1 MHSDYYLCFFWL
13 SKMRF
18 CNYHFCKNADFIR
31 KKDVAKMILQD
42 KAFLE
47 RLRTLKDKSGLTTK
61 QIAEKCDIPE
71 STVTRIF
78 SGKTPNP
85 TIITVMA
92 MTKAMGGTAADIFD
106 DNAQVNTAPTVPQ
119 SVLTEV
125 EQKNLEIV
133 ELYKSIIKS
142 KDKYIRFLAG
152 ALIGVAVLV
161 IILLFLDLLV
171 LDIGYFNR
179 VI

>member
-1 MHSDYYLCFFWL
+1 
-13 SKMRF
+13 
-18 CNYHFCKNADFIR
+18 
-31 KKDVAKMILQD
+31 MILQD

-47 RLRTLKDKSGLTTK
+47 RLRALKDKSGLTTK

-92 MTKAMGGTAADIFD
+92 MVKAMGGQAADIFD
-106 DNAQVNTAPTVPQ
+106 DNAQVNTIPAVPQ

-125 EQKNLEIV
+125 EQKNLEITA
-133 ELYKSIIKS
+133 LYEKMLAS

-152 ALIGVAVLV
+152 ALIGIALLLV
-161 IILLFLDLLV
+161 ILLFLDLLV

-179 VI
+179 

>member
-1 MHSDYYLCFFWL
+1 M
-13 SKMRF
+13 
-18 CNYHFCKNADFIR
+18 
-31 KKDVAKMILQD
+31 VLQD

-47 RLRTLKDKSGLTTK
+47 RLRVLKDKSGLTTK

-78 SGKTPNP
+78 TGKTPNP
-85 TIITVMA
+85 TIITVMN
-92 MTKAMGGTAADIFD
+92 MVKAMGGQAADIFD
-106 DNAQVNTAPTVPQ
+106 DNAQVNTAPSVPQ

-125 EQKNLEIV
+125 EEKNLEIV

-142 KDKYIRFLAG
+142 KDKYIKFLAG
-152 ALIGVAVLV
+152 ALIGIATLLV
-161 IILLFLDLLV
+161 ILLFLDLLV

-179 VI
+179 

>member
-1 MHSDYYLCFFWL
+1 MV
-13 SKMRF
+13 
-18 CNYHFCKNADFIR
+18 I
-31 KKDVAKMILQD
+31 QD

-47 RLRTLKDKSGLTTK
+47 RLRALKDKSGLTTK

-92 MTKAMGGTAADIFD
+92 MTKAMGGQAADIFD
-106 DNAQVNTAPTVPQ
+106 DNAQVNTIPAVPQ

-142 KDKYIRFLAG
+142 KDKYIKFLAG
-152 ALIGVAVLV
+152 ALIGIATLLV
-161 IILLFLDLLV
+161 ILLFLDLLV
-171 LDIGYFNR
+171 VDIGYFNR
-179 VI
+179 L

>member
-1 MHSDYYLCFFWL
+1 M
-13 SKMRF
+13 
-18 CNYHFCKNADFIR
+18 
-31 KKDVAKMILQD
+31 VLQD

-47 RLRTLKDKSGLTTK
+47 RLRALKDKSGLTTK

-92 MTKAMGGTAADIFD
+92 MTKAMGGQAADIFD
-106 DNAQVNTAPTVPQ
+106 DNAQVNTIPAVPQ

-142 KDKYIRFLAG
+142 KDKYIKFLAG
-152 ALIGVAVLV
+152 ALIGIATLLV
-161 IILLFLDLLV
+161 ILLFLDLLV

-179 VI
+179 L

>member
-1 MHSDYYLCFFWL
+1 M
-13 SKMRF
+13 
-18 CNYHFCKNADFIR
+18 
-31 KKDVAKMILQD
+31 VLQD

-47 RLRTLKDKSGLTTK
+47 RLRALKDKSGLTTK

-78 SGKTPNP
+78 TGKTPNP
-85 TIITVMA
+85 TIITIMA
-92 MTKAMGGTAADIFD
+92 MVKAMDGQAADIFD

-119 SVLTEV
+119 VVLTDI
-125 EQKNLEIV
+125 EQKNLEII

-142 KDKYIRFLAG
+142 KDKYIKFLAG
-152 ALIGVAVLV
+152 ALIGIAALLV
-161 IILLFLDLLV
+161 VLLFLDLLV

-179 VI
+179 

>member
-1 MHSDYYLCFFWL
+1 
-13 SKMRF
+13 
-18 CNYHFCKNADFIR
+18 
-31 KKDVAKMILQD
+31 MILQD
-42 KAFLE
+42 TAFLE
-47 RLRTLKDKSGLTTK
+47 RLRALKDKSGMTTK

-78 SGKTPNP
+78 TGKTPNP

-92 MTKAMGGTAADIFD
+92 MTKAMGGQAADIFD
-106 DNAQVNTAPTVPQ
+106 DNAQVNTNPTVPQ
-119 SVLTEV
+119 VVLTDI

-152 ALIGVAVLV
+152 ALIGVAVLI

-179 VI
+179 LI

>member
-1 MHSDYYLCFFWL
+1 MFSHYQRCVFAVIVFARMLIIQG
-13 SKMRF
+13 
-18 CNYHFCKNADFIR
+18 KNG
-31 KKDVAKMILQD
+31 VAKMVLED

-47 RLRTLKDKSGLTTK
+47 RLRALKDKSGLTAK

-106 DNAQVNTAPTVPQ
+106 DNAQVNTIPAVPQ

-133 ELYKSIIKS
+133 ELYERMLKT

-152 ALIGVAVLV
+152 ALIGIATLLV
-161 IILLFLDLLV
+161 ILLFLDLLV

-179 VI
+179 

>member
-1 MHSDYYLCFFWL
+1 MVCFSAIKLAF
-13 SKMRF
+13 SG
-18 CNYHFCKNADFIR
+18 YHFCKNPDNKR
-31 KKDVAKMILQD
+31 EKGVAKMVLQD

-47 RLRTLKDKSGLTTK
+47 RLRVLKDKSGLTTK

-92 MTKAMGGTAADIFD
+92 MTKAMGGQAADIFD

-119 SVLTEV
+119 SVLNEV

-133 ELYKSIIKS
+133 ELYERIIKT

-152 ALIGVAVLV
+152 ALISIAVLI

-179 VI
+179 

>member
-1 MHSDYYLCFFWL
+1 M
-13 SKMRF
+13 
-18 CNYHFCKNADFIR
+18 
-31 KKDVAKMILQD
+31 VLQD

-47 RLRTLKDKSGLTTK
+47 RLRILKDKSGLTTK

-92 MTKAMGGTAADIFD
+92 MTKAMGGQAADIFD

-119 SVLTEV
+119 SVLNEV

-133 ELYKSIIKS
+133 ELYERIIKT

-152 ALIGVAVLV
+152 ALISIAVLI

-179 VI
+179 

>member
-1 MHSDYYLCFFWL
+1 
-13 SKMRF
+13 
-18 CNYHFCKNADFIR
+18 
-31 KKDVAKMILQD
+31 MILQD

-47 RLRTLKDKSGLTTK
+47 RLRVLKDKSGMTTK

-106 DNAQVNTAPTVPQ
+106 DNAQVNTAPAVPQ
-119 SVLTEV
+119 VVLTDMER
-125 EQKNLEIV
+125 KNLEIT
-133 ELYKSIIKS
+133 ELYKDIIKS
-142 KDKYIRFLAG
+142 KDKTIKLLTYVL
-152 ALIGVAVLV
+152 LGVSSV
-161 IILLFLDLLV
+161 ILFLLMFDLFCGG
-171 LDIGYFNR
+171 IGYFR
-179 VI
+179 G

>member
-1 MHSDYYLCFFWL
+1 
-13 SKMRF
+13 MRF
-18 CNYHFCKNADFIR
+18 CGYHFCKNADNTR
-31 KKDVAKMILQD
+31 GNGVAKMVLQD

-47 RLRTLKDKSGLTTK
+47 RLRMLKDKSGLTTK

-71 STVTRIF
+71 STVARIF

-92 MTKAMGGTAADIFD
+92 MTKAMGGTASDIFD
-106 DNAQVNTAPTVPQ
+106 DNAQVNTIPAVPQ
-119 SVLTEV
+119 SVLSEV

-133 ELYKSIIKS
+133 ELYKTIIQT

-152 ALIGVAVLV
+152 ALIGIAGLLV
-161 IILLFLDLLV
+161 ILLFLDLLV
-171 LDIGYFNR
+171 LDIGYFQR
-179 VI
+179 

>member
-1 MHSDYYLCFFWL
+1 
-13 SKMRF
+13 
-18 CNYHFCKNADFIR
+18 
-31 KKDVAKMILQD
+31 MILQD

-47 RLRTLKDKSGLTTK
+47 RLRALKDKSGLTTK
-61 QIAEKCDIPE
+61 QIAEKCNIPE
-71 STVTRIF
+71 STVMRIF

-92 MTKAMGGTAADIFD
+92 MTKAMGGNAADIFD

-119 SVLTEV
+119 VVLTDI

-133 ELYKSIIKS
+133 ELYKSIIET
-142 KDKYIRFLAG
+142 KDKYIKFLAG
-152 ALIGVAVLV
+152 TLIGIAVLI

-171 LDIGYFNR
+171 LDIGYFR
-179 VI
+179 T

>member
-1 MHSDYYLCFFWL
+1 M
-13 SKMRF
+13 
-18 CNYHFCKNADFIR
+18 
-31 KKDVAKMILQD
+31 VLQD

-47 RLRTLKDKSGLTTK
+47 RLRALKDKSGLTTK

-92 MTKAMGGTAADIFD
+92 MVKAMGGQAADIFD
-106 DNAQVNTAPTVPQ
+106 DNAQVNTVPTVPQ
-119 SVLTEV
+119 SVLSEV
-125 EQKNLEIV
+125 ELKNLEIV
-133 ELYKSIIKS
+133 ELYERMLKT

-152 ALIGVAVLV
+152 SLISIAVLI

-179 VI
+179 

>member
-1 MHSDYYLCFFWL
+1 M
-13 SKMRF
+13 
-18 CNYHFCKNADFIR
+18 
-31 KKDVAKMILQD
+31 VLQD

-47 RLRTLKDKSGLTTK
+47 RLRLLKDKSGMTTK

-106 DNAQVNTAPTVPQ
+106 DNAQVNTQPKVPQ
-119 SVLTEV
+119 AVISDMEKKNAEV
-125 EQKNLEIV
+125 V
-133 ELYKSIIKS
+133 ELYERIIKS
-142 KDKYIRFLAG
+142 KDKTIKLLTYVLFGLAS
-152 ALIGVAVLV
+152 V
-161 IILLFLDLLV
+161 IIFLLLFDLFNGG
-171 LDIGYFNR
+171 IGYFQK
-179 VI
+179 